1 MVSRPL
7 LFVFLIAM
15 VSPLTRA
22 QNRVGPVYSENK
34 PAVRST
40 GPNYDPFIFNWS
52 SGRFEYAPE
61 PFDTR
66 SGPYAFNWYS
76 GRWTYIP
83 SELNPNPVYTGREP
97 ERIRG
102 SDNGAANVATVPP
115 REIPSLSQAGTAS
128 ATIAPAAQSPQ
139 LNRPAPMLT
148 RRAFNYTT
156 DDPNFDSWYRSATT
170 K

>member
-1 MVSRPL
+1 MAPL
-7 LFVFLIAM
+7 AK
-15 VSPLTRA
+15 A

-34 PAVRST
+34 SSSVRTT
-40 GPNYDPFIFNWS
+40 GANYNPFIFNWS

-61 PFDTR
+61 PFDNR

-83 SELNPNPVYTGREP
+83 SELNPTPAYTGREP

-102 SDNGAANVATVPP
+102 SDNGAGNVATVGP
-115 REIPSLSQAGTAS
+115 RQYPTYEQAGTAS
-128 ATIAPAAQSPQ
+128 TTIPPSAGPQ
-139 LNRPAPMLT
+139 PQMNRPASLLIN
-148 RRAFNYTT
+148 RAFNYTT
-156 DDPNFDSWYRSATT
+156 ADPNFDSWYRSATS